1 VGHLCRIDEGSKGF
15 VDGFQ
20 NSVSYVHFYVRIE
33 IVHKQPSGCILM
45 RAKWKCNL
53 FVALVAAGG
62 TRWLAEQ
69 AAQKRRQAAALQAK
83 RDFSLRSK

>member
-1 VGHLCRIDEGSKGF
+1 
-15 VDGFQ
+15 
-20 NSVSYVHFYVRIE
+20 
-33 IVHKQPSGCILM
+33 M

>member
-1 VGHLCRIDEGSKGF
+1 LHINAGKMEM
-15 VDGFQ
+15 
-20 NSVSYVHFYVRIE
+20 
-33 IVHKQPSGCILM
+33 QPFCCACG
-45 RAKWKCNL
+45 
-53 FVALVAAGG
+53 GG